1 MQGYAAEEIQEGE
14 QPGETESVTEVEE
27 TPVEEVPTTD
37 KVVSEEV
44 APVEENAEV
53 ALDNPLTEETE
64 EVKEEVNNEAEESVE
79 DDDFDEED
87 YDGMATSVEEST
99 TPTLNQ
105 FVETLPLEE
114 RVEFNKLL
122 LDGTISMK
130 CS

>member
-1 MQGYAAEEIQEGE
+1 MEQGRVARLRRNLQWGWYDDSAEEIQKGE
-14 QPGETESVTEVEE
+14 QSSETESVTKVEE
-27 TPVEEVPTTD
+27 TPD
-37 KVVSEEV
+37 
-44 APVEENAEV
+44 
-53 ALDNPLTEETE
+53 EETT
-64 EVKEEVNNEAEESVE
+64 N

-87 YDGMATSVEEST
+87 YEDMASSVEEST